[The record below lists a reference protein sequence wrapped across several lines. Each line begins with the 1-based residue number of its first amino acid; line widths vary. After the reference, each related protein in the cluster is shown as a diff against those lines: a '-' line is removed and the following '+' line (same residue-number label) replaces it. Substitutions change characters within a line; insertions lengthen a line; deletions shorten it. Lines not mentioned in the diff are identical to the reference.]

1 MLQSK
6 CDLGANRFKVAPLPR
21 EVMEVESIE
30 AFPIRIRMKEDLRGG
45 TFSYSHYQTVLVR
58 VTADGV
64 QGWGESM
71 TRFDPDATSLMVKY
85 LGKQIAGQVCSD
97 PAAAWR
103 RLWRELRVRGHTRG
117 VDVEALS
124 GIEIALQDCMGKI
137 LRKPINRL
145 FSRRPVD
152 RVTAFA
158 GSLFA
163 SRGPL
168 REQVESVKERNLAG
182 AKVKIGFGV
191 EEDRQTLSLVRKLWA
206 DGMLVADAN
215 GAYDAPMAAKACAA
229 FSDLDLAWFEEPVL
243 SDDFQGYASLRDL
256 GVKIGAGESWFPGD
270 FDRPIEE
277 GLVDVIEPSVSRC
290 GGIGIEMEVAERAKK
305 RGILFSP
312 MTGMNSAI
320 SLASSLHAASAH
332 GSVGVEYNPFP
343 NPLQTELATGVE
355 EPRAGVL
362 RVPSGDGLGIE
373 VDTGFVRKH
382 SRK

>member
-1 MLQSK
+1 
-6 CDLGANRFKVAPLPR
+6 
-21 EVMEVESIE
+21 
-30 AFPIRIRMKEDLRGG
+30 
-45 TFSYSHYQTVLVR
+45 
-58 VTADGV
+58 
-64 QGWGESM
+64 M

-85 LGKQIAGQVCSD
+85 LGKAIAGQAYSD

-103 RLWRELRVRGHTRG
+103 QLWRELRVRGHTRG

-124 GIEIALQDCMGKI
+124 GIEIALQDCMGKL
-137 LRKPINRL
+137 LRKPVSRL
-145 FSRRPVD
+145 FSRSPAE
-152 RVTAFA
+152 RVPAFA

-168 REQVESVKERNLAG
+168 PEQVESVRERGLAG

-191 EEDRQTLSLVRKLWA
+191 EEDRQTLSLVRKLWG

-215 GAYDAPMAAKACAA
+215 GAYDAATAAEACAA

-243 SDDFQGYASLRDL
+243 SDDFQGYASLRNL
-256 GVKIGAGESWFPGD
+256 GVKIGAGESWFSGD
-270 FDRPIEE
+270 FDGPIED

-290 GGIGIEMEVAERAKK
+290 GGVGVEMEVAGRAER

-320 SLASSLHAASAH
+320 SLASSLHAASVH
-332 GSVGVEYNPFP
+332 KSVGVEYNPFP

-355 EPRAGVL
+355 EPRAGMA

-373 VDTGFVRKH
+373 VDMGFVKKH